1 MQILNNQIL
10 GQMIKKD
17 TTLREKAAIFALAA
31 GYLKTWQQCYIAAYP
46 NTENDAENL
55 RSLPSIVTRWKNVP
69 VISAEYERARKYL
82 QNRDLDT
89 EDKVRAELRQEKEE
103 TGGSVRTKSAPE
115 KRAFVDFSRPENQTA
130 KLNELVN
137 TADDTGEAL
146 DALKVIIATQKADRE
161 VAKEGRVVRAY
172 LPVSCTDCPL
182 YERARKQRL

>member
-1 MQILNNQIL
+1 
-10 GQMIKKD
+10 MIKKD
-17 TTLREKAAIFALAA
+17 TTLRENAALFALAA
-31 GYLKTWQQCYIAAYP
+31 GYIKTWRECYIAAYP
-46 NTENDAENL
+46 TTEKDAENL

-69 VISAEYERARKYL
+69 AVSAEYERARKYL

-103 TGGSVRTKSAPE
+103 TGGNERAKSAPE

-161 VAKEGRVVRAY
+161 AAKEGRVVRAY
-172 LPVSCTDCPL
+172 LPISCTDCPL
-182 YERARKQRL
+182 YEHARGKKGL